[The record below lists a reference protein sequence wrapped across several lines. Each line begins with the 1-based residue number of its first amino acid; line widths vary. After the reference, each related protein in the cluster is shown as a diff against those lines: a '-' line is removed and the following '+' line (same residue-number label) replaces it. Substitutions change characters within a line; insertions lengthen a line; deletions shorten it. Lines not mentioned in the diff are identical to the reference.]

1 MKNCFFAMVIC
12 TACALAA
19 CSDTTT
25 PATTFPTYK
34 YSFTGRISNPKNLTI
49 PNDAY
54 LSVVWEVSKGEP
66 DYGYFYGEGYL
77 DRTKNTFTIGFN
89 EDLPVEALNRNDS
102 NVGGLGVAGVQLL
115 TSPTSKPKLIGKQLS
130 EPSEKDYKVWGGMNW
145 SGIIYIGG
153 DSSKVD
159 WRSWAKNF
167 KQGYNYAIGVDNGT
181 TFDDF
186 APADTKDIVLL
197 IDTVKSSFRFP
208 NWTGANPNNN
218 PTKEARIVQVID
230 NHYAYLIPYQNS
242 P

>member
-1 MKNCFFAMVIC
+1 MKNSFFTSLI
-12 TACALAA
+12 LAA
-19 CSDTTT
+19 CVFGSCNNATTT
-25 PATTFPTYK
+25 PNTTFPTYK
-34 YSFTGRISNPKNLTI
+34 YSFTGRISNPKNITI

-54 LSVVWEVSKGEP
+54 LSVVWDVSKGNP

-77 DRTKNTFTIGFN
+77 DRANNTFTIGFN
-89 EDLPVEALNRNDS
+89 EDLPAEALNRNDS
-102 NVGGLGVAGVQLL
+102 DVGGLGVAYVQLL
-115 TSPTSKPKLIGKQLS
+115 TSPTSKPKLVGKQLYGLS
-130 EPSEKDYKVWGGMNW
+130 DTDYKGWGAMNW

-208 NWTGANPNNN
+208 NWTGANPDNN
-218 PTKEARIVQVID
+218 PTK
-230 NHYAYLIPYQNS
+230 
-242 P
+242 